1 MSTIKVNT
9 ITKRTGSTLTLGE
22 SGATVTL
29 ACGASQTGFG
39 RSGSV
44 NWCTTAKTTPFTAE
58 NGKGYFVNTTSGTV
72 TVTLPASPSGGD
84 IVAVKDYA
92 RTFGTNKVV
101 VARNG
106 SNMDGSAACTNL
118 NVTGTSATLVF
129 VDATKG
135 WQFVNDDVTA
145 SAGGVFMA
153 ATGGTVT
160 TCGDFK
166 IHTFTSSGTFCI
178 SCAGNPGGN
187 DQMEYLVVA
196 GGGSGGSEDGQSVA
210 GGGGGG
216 GGFRFASPSLA
227 PATYPAKPLAAPTTL
242 TAAAGAIPVTVGA
255 GGAIDPVGTNAGSP
269 SVFSTITST
278 GGGGGAF
285 TGAPGP
291 SGLRGGN
298 PGGSGGG
305 ASHGTSYPGPA
316 GGAGNTPPVSPP
328 QGNPGGGLIGGSTY
342 LGGGGGGAV
351 AAGGGAPSSAAGP
364 GGIGGG
370 VPTAFGLNGDTNPSP
385 GDAFRYFSGGGGGG
399 GSSNRPETGPAGTG
413 ALGGGADGGAGQ
425 NPAPANATANTGGGG
440 GGAGNEFPNPGTPL
454 TGSAGGSGIV
464 VIRYRFQ

>member
-9 ITKRTGSTLTLGE
+9 VTKRTGSTLTLGE
-22 SGATVTL
+22 SGTTVTL
-29 ACGASQTGFG
+29 ACGASQSGFG

-135 WQFVNDDVTA
+135 WQFVNDDATA

-187 DQMEYLVVA
+187 NQMEYLVVA
-196 GGGSGGSEDGQSVA
+196 GGGSGGSENGQSVA

-216 GGFRFASPSLA
+216 GGFRFASSSLA
-227 PATYPAKPLAAPTTL
+227 PATYPAKPLAAPTTV
-242 TAAAGAIPVTVGA
+242 TASVGAIPVTGW
-255 GGAIDPVGTNAGSP
+255 SWW
-269 SVFSTITST
+269 S
-278 GGGGGAF
+278 
-285 TGAPGP
+285 
-291 SGLRGGN
+291 
-298 PGGSGGG
+298 
-305 ASHGTSYPGPA
+305 
-316 GGAGNTPPVSPP
+316 
-328 QGNPGGGLIGGSTY
+328 
-342 LGGGGGGAV
+342 
-351 AAGGGAPSSAAGP
+351 
-364 GGIGGG
+364 
-370 VPTAFGLNGDTNPSP
+370 
-385 GDAFRYFSGGGGGG
+385 
-399 GSSNRPETGPAGTG
+399 
-413 ALGGGADGGAGQ
+413 
-425 NPAPANATANTGGGG
+425 
-440 GGAGNEFPNPGTPL
+440 
-454 TGSAGGSGIV
+454 
-464 VIRYRFQ
+464 